1 MKEETNLWVEKAQ
14 EDLDDALYNF
24 GGRRYGITAFLS
36 QQAVEKILKAAL
48 VELEEK
54 RPPKTHDLVYLSET
68 CGLEIPEKWQSIFE
82 EMTKSYF
89 RVRYP
94 DIGRRYFT
102 KPEMAKK
109 HLEFTKEF
117 LPWVLEKLNR

>member
-24 GGRRYGITAFLS
+24 EGRRYGITAFLS
-36 QQAVEKILKAAL
+36 QQAVEKILKAAM
-48 VELEEK
+48 VELVEK
-54 RPPKTHDLVYLSET
+54 RPPKTHDLVYLSEI
-68 CGLEIPEKWQSIFE
+68 CGIKIPTKWEFILE

-94 DIGRRYFT
+94 DIGKKYFT
-102 KPEMAKK
+102 KPKMAKE

-117 LPWVLEKLNR
+117 LPWVLRKLNQ